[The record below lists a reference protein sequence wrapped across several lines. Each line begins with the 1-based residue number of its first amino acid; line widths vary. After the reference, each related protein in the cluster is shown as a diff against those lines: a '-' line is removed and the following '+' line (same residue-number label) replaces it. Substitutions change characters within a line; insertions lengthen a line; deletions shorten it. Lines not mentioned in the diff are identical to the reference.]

1 MSINGK
7 IISPNE
13 HESHH
18 AYDLIYNA
26 LMLADWYCGDTH
38 SINQES
44 YSLLRLLGKKFTP
57 HIKKIVDKSK
67 KIGSFND
74 PDTYSNCLI
83 KPEKKFKLDLIK
95 EEWDNLQHIYA
106 SLLMRTTSH
115 SVVVRKL
122 SSHKRSN
129 KTQSALWEY
138 EKILMSMNILKFI
151 DDPAYQQAIRGALN
165 RIEGYH
171 QLIAKIGGVNGG
183 KFRGTTEAELA
194 IWNECCRFVAN
205 CIIYYSGI
213 ILSKIYQEQE
223 KLGKNAQRLQE
234 LEDMIAAKE
243 ASMKKLKETLSK
255 ALNSF
260 EGKGLTVEQKNGK
273 VYVSMENKL
282 LFNSGSW
289 LVSSEGKK
297 AVVELGKVLGDNPDI
312 AVLIEGHTD
321 DDAFSASGPIT
332 DNWDLSTKR
341 ATSIVGILSENKK
354 INKQNLTAAGR
365 GEFSPLA
372 SNETADGKAKNRRI
386 EIILT
391 PRLDAIAEMLNE
403 IN

>member
-1 MSINGK
+1 M
-7 IISPNE
+7 
-13 HESHH
+13 
-18 AYDLIYNA
+18 
-26 LMLADWYCGDTH
+26 
-38 SINQES
+38 
-44 YSLLRLLGKKFTP
+44 
-57 HIKKIVDKSK
+57 IKKVSMGLLVLALSTSCVSK
-67 KIGSFND
+67 KIYND
-74 PDTYSNCLI
+74 LENKFADL
-83 KPEKKFKLDLIK
+83 KKENRSLAD
-95 EEWDNLQHIYA
+95 ENSNLQQG
-106 SLLMRTTSH
+106 
-115 SVVVRKL
+115 K
-122 SSHKRSN
+122 N
-129 KTQSALWEY
+129 K
-138 EKILMSMNILKFI
+138 
-151 DDPAYQQAIRGALN
+151 
-165 RIEGYH
+165 
-171 QLIAKIGGVNGG
+171 
-183 KFRGTTEAELA
+183 AELERDGLKSDLDKNKA
-194 IWNECCRFVAN
+194 DLAKLKAEYAAAQEQFKALQDSYAALEKNSSDALQSNLKKNRDLLGQLDEKGKALALEQER
-205 CIIYYSGI
+205 
-213 ILSKIYQEQE
+213 LSKS
-223 KLGKNAQRLQE
+223 AQRLQE
-234 LEDMIAAKE
+234 LEDLIAAKE

-289 LVSSEGKK
+289 AVGSEGKK

-321 DDAFSASGPIT
+321 DDAFSASGPIA

-341 ATSIVGILSENKK
+341 ATAIVAILSENKK

-372 SNETADGKAKNRRI
+372 SNATADGKAKNRRI